1 MTGSTTTATV
11 CVAGCG
17 PAGAVLGLL
26 LARAGVEVVV
36 LEKHA
41 DFLRDFRGDTVHP
54 STLDVL
60 DELGLIDR
68 FLALPH
74 HKVST
79 VGFVRDGRRLDVA
92 DFSTLGLRYPYIA
105 FVPQWDLL
113 HLLTSEAAR
122 YPHFRLLLQAEAHD
136 VVRQDGRV
144 TGVRFRDPDGE
155 HEVRAHLT
163 VAADGRHSAVRRAS
177 GLRPREFG
185 APMDVLQFR
194 ISRRDTDP
202 DEGYHLRMAAG
213 KSVAVINRGAYWNIA
228 YMIRKGGHDDL
239 RRAGIQTLRDDVASL
254 VGFLAD
260 RVGEVTGFDDT
271 RFLEVRLD
279 RLRRWHVPGLLLIG
293 DAAHAMSPI
302 AGVGINLAVQD
313 AVAAANLLTGHLRRA
328 QAKGKPVPDRATAA
342 VQRRRW
348 APTVATQALQR
359 SAQRFG
365 IDRALRGQAKP
376 PDFSAI
382 ARLPFVRAL
391 MSRLLGVGVRP
402 EHVRVPPM
410 PPRGQSVEG
419 QGR

>member
-1 MTGSTTTATV
+1 MAGPETLTATA

-54 STLDVL
+54 STIEVL
-60 DELGLIDR
+60 AELGLAER

-79 VGFVRDGRRLDVA
+79 VGFVRDGRTVDVA
-92 DFSTLGLRYPYIA
+92 DFSTLDLKYPYIA

-113 HLLTSEAAR
+113 HLLVSEAAR
-122 YPHFRLLLQAEAHD
+122 LPHFRLVMEAEAYD
-136 VVRQDGRV
+136 VRREGGRI
-144 TGVRFRDPDGE
+144 TGVRFRTPDGD
-155 HEVRAHLT
+155 HHVRAHLT
-163 VAADGRHSAVRRAS
+163 VAADGRHSAVRRAA

-194 ISRRDTDP
+194 LSRRDTDP
-202 DEGYHLRMAAG
+202 DEGYHLRMAGGRA
-213 KSVAVINRGAYWNIA
+213 VAVINRGTYWNIA
-228 YMIRKGGHDDL
+228 YMIRKGGYEEL
-239 RRAGIQTLRDDVASL
+239 RGAGIQPLRDDVADL

-260 RVGEVTGFDDT
+260 RVGELAGFEDT
-271 RFLEVRLD
+271 RFLEVRLN
-279 RLRRWHVPGLLLIG
+279 RLRRWRSPGLLLIG

-313 AVAAANLLTGHLRRA
+313 AVAAANILTRHLQRA
-328 QAKGKPVPDRATAA
+328 QHTGEPIPERMTAA

-348 APTVATQALQR
+348 APTVTTQALQR
-359 SAQRFG
+359 TAQRFG
-365 IDRALRGQAKP
+365 IDRALRAQAA
-376 PDFSAI
+376 PDYGAI
-382 ARLPFVRAL
+382 VRIPLVRKA

-402 EHVRVPPM
+402 EHVRLPPKS
-410 PPRGQSVEG
+410 R
-419 QGR
+419 

>member
-1 MTGSTTTATV
+1 MTTLTATV

-54 STLDVL
+54 STIEVL
-60 DELGLIDR
+60 DELGLADR

-79 VGFVRDGRRLDVA
+79 VGFVRDGHRLDLA

-113 HLLTSEAAR
+113 HLLVGEAAR
-122 YPHFRLLLQAEAHD
+122 HRNFRLLMQAEAYD
-136 VVRQDGRV
+136 VVRDGGRV
-144 TGVRFRDPDGE
+144 AGVRFRGPDGD
-155 HEVRAHLT
+155 HQVRAHLV
-163 VAADGRHSAVRRAS
+163 VAADGRHSAVRRAA

-194 ISRRDTDP
+194 LTRRDTDP
-202 DEGYHLRMAAG
+202 DEGYHLRMAG
-213 KSVAVINRGAYWNIA
+213 GRSVAVINRGSYWNIA
-228 YMIRKGGHDDL
+228 YMIRKGGYEEL
-239 RRAGIQTLRDDVASL
+239 RRAGIQPLRDDVAGL

-260 RVGEVTGFDDT
+260 RVGELTGFDDT
-271 RFLEVRLD
+271 RFLEVRLN
-279 RLRRWHVPGLLLIG
+279 RLRRWHAPGLLLIG

-313 AVAAANLLTGHLRRA
+313 AVAAANLLTRRIQQA
-328 QAKGKPVPDRATAA
+328 QATGEPIAGRALAA
-342 VQRRRW
+342 VRRRRRT
-348 APTVATQALQR
+348 PTVAPR
-359 SAQRFG
+359 RCSA
-365 IDRALRGQAKP
+365 P
-376 PDFSAI
+376 PSDSAST
-382 ARLPFVRAL
+382 ARCAAT
-391 MSRLLGVGVRP
+391 
-402 EHVRVPPM
+402 PP
-410 PPRGQSVEG
+410 PTTA
-419 QGR
+419 

>member
-1 MTGSTTTATV
+1 M

-26 LARAGVEVVV
+26 LARAGIEVVV

-54 STLDVL
+54 STLEVL
-60 DELGLIDR
+60 DELGLAGR
-68 FLALPH
+68 FLELPH

-92 DFSTLGLRYPYIA
+92 DFSALGLKYPYIA

-113 HLLTSEAAR
+113 HLLVSEAAR
-122 YPHFRLLLQAEAHD
+122 HPNFRLLLQAEAYELL
-136 VVRQDGRV
+136 REDGRI
-144 TGVRFRDPDGE
+144 TGVRFRTPDGE
-155 HEVRAHLT
+155 QQVRAHLT
-163 VAADGRHSAVRRAS
+163 VAADGRHSAVRRAA

-202 DEGYHLRMAAG
+202 DEGYHLRMAG
-213 KSVAVINRGAYWNIA
+213 GRSVAVINRGSYWNIA
-228 YMIRKGGHDDL
+228 YMIRKGGYDDL
-239 RRAGIQTLRDDVASL
+239 RRAGIQPLRDDVAGL
-254 VGFLAD
+254 VGFLSD
-260 RVGEVTGFDDT
+260 RVGELTGFDDT

-279 RLRRWHVPGLLLIG
+279 RLRRWHAPGLLAIG

-313 AVAAANLLTGHLRRA
+313 AVAAANLLTERLRRT
-328 QAKGKPVPDRATAA
+328 QDTGEPIPGRVTAA
-342 VQRRRW
+342 VRRRRW
-348 APTVATQALQR
+348 VPTVATQGLQR
-359 SAQRFG
+359 TAQRFG
-365 IDRALRGQAKP
+365 IDRALRGQAA
-376 PDFSAI
+376 PDYSAI
-382 ARLPFVRAL
+382 AKLPFVRTL

-402 EHVRVPPM
+402 EHVRVPAA
-410 PPRGQSVEG
+410 PPRGQ
-419 QGR
+419 GR